1 MIDPADLHSP
11 SALAAAELAT
21 EATVELLR
29 FRREGLAI
37 GDYPFGDPEP
47 VAQLAEALLRTARI
61 EAELYPQHARI
72 DSPVQTAEY
81 LCGLGQLAAACVKFL
96 EDQCRIVV
104 PEAHSHE
111 E

>member
-1 MIDPADLHSP
+1 MNSPVDPHSA

-29 FRREGLAI
+29 FRREGLDGA
-37 GDYPFGDPEP
+37 YPFGDPEP
-47 VAQLAEALLRTARI
+47 VAQLAEALLRAARI

-81 LCGLGQLAAACVKFL
+81 LCGLGQLAAACGKFL
-96 EDQCRIVV
+96 EDQCRIVM
-104 PEAHSHE
+104 PEVA
-111 E
+111 